1 MTIAI
6 YNCLWTPLTISFD
19 YAIKLDES
27 PGFQV
32 IEWCIFVV
40 YSLDIV
46 VQFLTSYINV
56 QTGDPIYK
64 FSYIAKRYL

>member
-56 QTGDPIYK
+56 
-64 FSYIAKRYL
+64 